1 MDASQQSFWTQAI
14 AGSREIVFVVD
25 RERRI
30 VAVSGGATRAL
41 GCRAGELVGRP
52 CWTIMHGDD
61 GLPPECPLAGLLADG
76 RAHDG
81 DVRSATL
88 ERDFFV
94 TVTPLPDEH
103 GNVVGAVHTAY
114 DMTERRRM
122 EDRLRESEAT
132 VRTLVENASEVMTR
146 FDLELRCLYVSPRV
160 EAWLGRRPDEFVGR
174 RLAEL
179 GLSPSFVE
187 LFTEAHRRVLETRR
201 PVDVPFSFLG
211 PSGRRYAEARCTPEF
226 DAADRPVSVVCVM
239 RDVTEQKAAAKAL
252 ERSVRL
258 LQQGERLAHLG
269 SWEWDVESDTSLVSA
284 EWQRIHGL
292 AGERLSN
299 GEIALTCH
307 PDDRAAV
314 EAAFAR
320 AVTGEAYRVD
330 HRIVLP
336 SGEIRHLMTYGV
348 PVVDADGR
356 VESVL
361 GASLDVT
368 ERVLADAALLERE
381 QRLQRALSDTV
392 AALGATV
399 AQRDPYTAGHEVRV
413 AELACL
419 IGERLGWD
427 ENALAALRTA
437 ALVHDVGKIAIPAE
451 ILSKPTRLTPIE
463 FELIK
468 AHPKAGYDIL
478 AGIAFEDHVADVVL
492 QHHERLD
499 GSGYP
504 AGVRGADILPG
515 ARVLAVADVVEA
527 MVSHRPYRPARPV
540 EEAIDE
546 IRGGRGTRYDAEA
559 GDACLHLLIDEAFA
573 FSET

>member
-1 MDASQQSFWTQAI
+1 MDSLQQHFWAQAI
-14 AGSREIVFVVD
+14 AANNELVFVVD
-25 RERRI
+25 DDRRI
-30 VAVSGGATRAL
+30 VAASDGAARAL
-41 GCRAGELVGRP
+41 GREAGELVGRP
-52 CWTIMHGDD
+52 CWTVMHGEA
-61 GLPPECPLAGLLADG
+61 GLPADCPLTGLYADG
-76 RAHDG
+76 HAHDG
-81 DVRSATL
+81 DVHSDTL
-88 ERDFFV
+88 DRDFFV
-94 TVTPLPDEH
+94 TVTPLPNER
-103 GNVVGAVHTAY
+103 GQVVGAIHTAY
-114 DMTERRRM
+114 DMTERRRI

-132 VRTLVENASEVMTR
+132 VRTLVENVSEVMTR
-146 FDLELRCLYVSPRV
+146 FDLELRCVYVSPQV
-160 EAWLGRRPDEFVGR
+160 ETWLGRKPDEFVGR
-174 RLAEL
+174 RLADV
-179 GLSPSFVE
+179 GLSADFVD
-187 LFTEAHRRVLETRR
+187 LFTDAHRRVLETHS

-211 PSGRRYAEARCTPEF
+211 PSGRRYAEARCTPES
-226 DAADRPVSVVCVM
+226 DGGGRPVSVVCVM
-239 RDVTEQKAAAKAL
+239 RDVTEQKASEKAL

-258 LQQGERLAHLG
+258 LQQGERLARLG
-269 SWEWDVESDTSLVSA
+269 SWEWDVESDTSLVST

-292 AGERLSN
+292 TGERLTN
-299 GEIALTCH
+299 EEIALACH

-314 EAAFAR
+314 RAALAR
-320 AVTGEAYRVD
+320 ATDGEPYRID

-336 SGEIRHLMTYGV
+336 SGETRHLMTYGV
-348 PVVDADGR
+348 PVLDADGK
-356 VESVL
+356 VETVL

-368 ERVLADAALLERE
+368 ERVLADEALLERE
-381 QRLQRALSDTV
+381 QCLQRALSDTV

-427 ENALAALRTA
+427 ENVLVPLRTA

-451 ILSKPTRLTPIE
+451 ILSKPTRLTSVE

-478 AGIAFEDHVADVVL
+478 AGIAFEDHVAEVVL

-504 AGVRGADILPG
+504 AGLKAADILPA

-540 EEAIDE
+540 DEAIAE
-546 IRGGRGTRYDAEA
+546 IRRGLGACYDAEA
-559 GDACLHLLIDEAFA
+559 GQACLHLLVDERFT
-573 FSET
+573 FSES